1 MTKNIKTRDDIERRP
16 IGDLIRFDS
25 FDQWIDSLPE
35 FPIGA
40 AGRISDEGGWYG
52 TATYDDAIRY
62 ARNGWTGIRPTV
74 DAMMDK
80 IRDRIADRTS
90 NNYEMIYDVCGSF
103 VDVGAF
109 LSGEPECM
117 IDPRPTPTRQ
127 GGKVIRIHYNTGG
140 LGGATAECMTARGV
154 AVLALIDALTM
165 LGASTEVTVETSAH
179 YGGGTITAMGKV
191 KEAHE
196 PLDVNRL
203 TFILGNPAMHRRI
216 NWATRAAFGLNGC
229 RDGGAAG
236 SCRITMA
243 DEVAADVIVAKDH
256 SVDDAIV
263 ADPEGWI
270 LRTLEGLGF
279 DVKPD

>member
-1 MTKNIKTRDDIERRP
+1 MNENIKTRADVEHRP

-35 FPIGA
+35 FPTGSA
-40 AGRISDEGGWYG
+40 ARVSYDGGWHG
-52 TATYDDAIRY
+52 TATYEDAIRL
-62 ARNGWTGIRPTV
+62 AKNGWTGIRPTV
-74 DAMMDK
+74 DAMMEK
-80 IRDRIADRTS
+80 IRDRIADRTA
-90 NNYEMIYDVCGSF
+90 NTYEMIWDVCGSF

-165 LGASTEVTVETSAH
+165 LGASTEITVETSAK
-179 YGGGTITAMGKV
+179 YNDRTITVLGRV

-216 NWATRAAFGLNGC
+216 NWATRGAFGLSGCTNG
-229 RDGGAAG
+229 GSAG

-243 DEVAADVIVAKDH
+243 DEIGADVIVAKDH
-256 SVDDAIV
+256 SIHDEIV